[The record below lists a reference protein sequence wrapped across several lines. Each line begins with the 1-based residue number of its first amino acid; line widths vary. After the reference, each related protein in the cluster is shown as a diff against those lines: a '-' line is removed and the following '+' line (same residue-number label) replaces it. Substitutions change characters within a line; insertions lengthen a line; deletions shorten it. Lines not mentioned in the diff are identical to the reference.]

1 MGLNIYTSEQMLC
14 SSSRLV
20 KSVLIRS
27 PIEYFHGHTNFYHE
41 VHIVGSNSILGGPNV
56 IYTAIAAICV
66 TYININQVSR
76 VKYWGRGG
84 GGSSY
89 AYEVITVVGRF
100 V

>member
-56 IYTAIAAICV
+56 IYTAITVICAA
-66 TYININQVSR
+66 YMNINQVSR
-76 VKYWGRGG
+76 VKHWGG
-84 GGSSY
+84 G
-89 AYEVITVVGRF
+89 AVPTPMEL
-100 V
+100 